1 MDSIN
6 YGILGNAAKKKN
18 KQVPAGGEV
27 TNLEEV
33 RKLTSGNCKELEQ
46 FVANV
51 KGRIP
56 IFGYPMMCYS
66 PPDSGLTLT
75 DRKTW
80 RIAMLSDGN
89 IVKEENP

>member
-1 MDSIN
+1 MI
-6 YGILGNAAKKKN
+6 
-18 KQVPAGGEV
+18 
-27 TNLEEV
+27 TNLDDV

-46 FVANV
+46 FVANI

-66 PPDSGLTLT
+66 PPDTGLTLT

-80 RIAMLSDGN
+80 RVALLSDGK
-89 IVKEENP
+89 IVKEEKSQDVETIIVDMNRAKAKSP